1 MKTDGIYLGAS
12 FALSG
17 PVDKLDATRL
27 PVRGDLA
34 HIRLAGKVFVPHYV
48 APVQHRAGSQG
59 ATLMKAPGG
68 ETLAT
73 LEPDA
78 GFDVLDIAGGHAW
91 GEVTGGG
98 VVGYIALT
106 QLENLA

>member
-34 HIRLAGKVFVPHYV
+34 HIRLAGKSSCRIMSPLCSI
-48 APVQHRAGSQG
+48 APDR
-59 ATLMKAPGG
+59 KAPR
-68 ETLAT
+68 
-73 LEPDA
+73 
-78 GFDVLDIAGGHAW
+78 
-91 GEVTGGG
+91 
-98 VVGYIALT
+98 
-106 QLENLA
+106 

>member
-17 PVDKLDATRL
+17 PVEKLDATRL

-34 HIRLAGKVFVPHYV
+34 HIRLAGTVFVPHYV
-48 APVQHRAGSQG
+48 APITYRSGAQG
-59 ATLMKAPGG
+59 ATLLKTPGG

-73 LEPDA
+73 LEPGA
-78 GFDVLDIAGGHAW
+78 GFDVLDIAGTHAW

-98 VVGYIALT
+98 IVGYITLT
-106 QLENLA
+106 QLEASV